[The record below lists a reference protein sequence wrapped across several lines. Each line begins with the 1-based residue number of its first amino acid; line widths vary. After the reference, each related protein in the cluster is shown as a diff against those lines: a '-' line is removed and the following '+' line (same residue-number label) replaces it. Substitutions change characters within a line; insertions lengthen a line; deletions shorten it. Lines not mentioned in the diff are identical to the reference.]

1 MHVWYTNKIIWL
13 KLLLVACVLKL
24 IIILYH
30 YLHLFLVLTVHF
42 CTELIAIYTMAYM
55 AEKAIREQQPHDV
68 LKSKHLMVTSDS
80 CQLEPPD
87 RRWQKSLSLSLY
99 IYIPFN
105 PTLPIQDNQGGL
117 FWATGPPKGKSHQ
130 IIYQVSP
137 PRSQRRSAS
146 PGLWM
151 IKLAPLDRV
160 WMSLGG
166 FGSLHNATTSGATN
180 WWHKTVF
187 GHVFV
192 SEQKCSHWHLQIS
205 PISLN
210 HSDILPHLDNPL
222 MSPG

>member
-1 MHVWYTNKIIWL
+1 M
-13 KLLLVACVLKL
+13 
-24 IIILYH
+24 
-30 YLHLFLVLTVHF
+30 LTVHF

-87 RRWQKSLSLSLY
+87 RRWQKSLSLSLC
-99 IYIPFN
+99 IYIC
-105 PTLPIQDNQGGL
+105 LSIQLCLCRTTKVGL

-166 FGSLHNATTSGATN
+166 LAACITPPPVVQQTDDT
-180 WWHKTVF
+180 KQVF
-187 GHVFV
+187 GHV